1 MRNVSMATTLLDT
14 VEINNW
20 TEYSTDEILLKL
32 MADLGLTLS
41 NRTIAIEQGIGNIT
55 LGVATLL
62 KIFEINEAD
71 FILSIDDGKYIS
83 TDAILIENHRLI
95 EKVNQLVRAVNA
107 GYCGDVEE
115 SSINVIR
122 QIKAI
127 CKVKDIEFWDCVN
140 MAVKGM

>member
-1 MRNVSMATTLLDT
+1 MRNMSTATNLLDT
-14 VEINNW
+14 VEMNNW
-20 TEYSTDEILLKL
+20 TEYSTDDILLKL

-41 NRTIAIEQGIGNIT
+41 SRTVAIEQGIGNIT

-62 KIFEINEAD
+62 KNFEINEAD

-83 TDAILIENHRLI
+83 TDAILVENHRLI

-122 QIKAI
+122 QMKAI
-127 CKVKDIEFWDCVN
+127 CKVKDVEFWDCVN

>member
-1 MRNVSMATTLLDT
+1 MRNISMATNLLDT
-14 VEINNW
+14 VEMNNW

-41 NRTIAIEQGIGNIT
+41 NRTVAIEQGIGNIT

-122 QIKAI
+122 QMKAI

>member
-1 MRNVSMATTLLDT
+1 MRNMSTATNLLDT
-14 VEINNW
+14 VEINNC
-20 TEYSTDEILLKL
+20 TEYSTDDILLKL

-41 NRTIAIEQGIGNIT
+41 NRTVAIKQGIGNIT

-71 FILSIDDGKYIS
+71 FILSVDDGKYIS
-83 TDAILIENHRLI
+83 TDAILVENHRLI

-122 QIKAI
+122 QTKAI
-127 CKVKDIEFWDCVN
+127 CKVKDIDFWDCVN
-140 MAVKGM
+140 MAVKGI

>member
-1 MRNVSMATTLLDT
+1 MRNMNTATNLLDT
-14 VEINNW
+14 VEMNKW

-41 NRTIAIEQGIGNIT
+41 SRTVAIKQGIGNIT

-71 FILSIDDGKYIS
+71 FILSIDDGKDIS
-83 TDAILIENHRLI
+83 TDAILVENHRLI

-122 QIKAI
+122 QMKAI
-127 CKVKDIEFWDCVN
+127 CKVKDIEFWNCVN
-140 MAVKGM
+140 MAVKGI